1 MNPNVIQFCCFALD
15 DKCEFANI
23 CIENGIDVRYD
34 EEMRNVPKN
43 STKYAWEKCCE
54 KCYEREN
61 AGLRQRG
68 PINLY
73 FNETNGGEKE
83 NIGSKRKR
91 RGEKTR
97 VQKVSGCALCEKKE
111 SSQWYKNTETGE
123 TDICITCYSKRR
135 AVEIAPPNG
144 CALCEK
150 KESSQWL
157 KKYRYGRKRYL

>member
-15 DKCEFANI
+15 GICEFANI

-91 RGEKTR
+91 RGEKSER
-97 VQKVSGCALCEKKE
+97 VCSVREEGKFTMVQ
-111 SSQWYKNTETGE
+111 
-123 TDICITCYSKRR
+123 
-135 AVEIAPPNG
+135 
-144 CALCEK
+144 
-150 KESSQWL
+150 
-157 KKYRYGRKRYL
+157 KYRYWRNRYL

>member
-15 DKCEFANI
+15 GICEFANI
-23 CIENGIDVRYD
+23 CIENGIVVRYD

-61 AGLRQRG
+61 AGLCQRG
-68 PINLY
+68 PTNLY
-73 FNETNGGEKE
+73 SNETNGGEKE

-97 VQKVSGCALCEKKE
+97 VQKVSGCALCEKKD
-111 SSQWYKNTETGE
+111 SSHWYKNTDTGE
-123 TDICITCYSKRR
+123 RDICNTCY
-135 AVEIAPPNG
+135 
-144 CALCEK
+144 
-150 KESSQWL
+150 
-157 KKYRYGRKRYL
+157 